1 MLQTVLKKQ
10 LRFLNQLLNSV
21 TLSNSVMK
29 FDFLKTYL
37 ITIQKIL
44 NLSQF
49 KEFSELL
56 AVPCGC
62 FIGLLYRNG
71 IMNVNE
77 YVLQTL

>member
-37 ITIQKIL
+37 ITI
-44 NLSQF
+44 
-49 KEFSELL
+49 
-56 AVPCGC
+56 
-62 FIGLLYRNG
+62 
-71 IMNVNE
+71 
-77 YVLQTL
+77 